1 MILSTPVL
9 HTAGAEVTISEV
21 LLGFAVLVISLG
33 VARFASRGVERT
45 MRRRGHPEGMQYAFS
60 RMTRY
65 VIVVVGI
72 GVAVNSM
79 GFNLTAVLAASTVLL
94 VGIGF
99 GLQGIAQNF
108 ISGIILLIEQPIRKG
123 DFIRVRD
130 SVGTV
135 SVIGLRA
142 TEVITRDEVTII
154 VPNSELVGSQV
165 VNHSKPTHKL
175 RVQIPIGV
183 HYRSDPR
190 EVRLVLSEV
199 LSASAHVLK
208 EPAPEVR
215 LDGFGESSLDFSVL
229 IWIPDPREDLRISS
243 AVRFEIHAALKAA
256 SIEIPYPQ
264 RDLHLRSGF
273 DRLSP

>member
-1 MILSTPVL
+1 MSGSSSPRPSRFY
-9 HTAGAEVTISEV
+9 VTSSRKGRDDANVPRRLI
-21 LLGFAVLVISLG
+21 
-33 VARFASRGVERT
+33 ASPP
-45 MRRRGHPEGMQYAFS
+45 RGHRP
-60 RMTRY
+60 
-65 VIVVVGI
+65 
-72 GVAVNSM
+72 
-79 GFNLTAVLAASTVLL
+79 L
-94 VGIGF
+94 
-99 GLQGIAQNF
+99 
-108 ISGIILLIEQPIRKG
+108 
-123 DFIRVRD
+123 D
-130 SVGTV
+130 

-183 HYRSDPR
+183 HYRSDPL
-190 EVRLVLSEV
+190 EVRRVLSEV

-208 EPAPEVR
+208 EPAAEVR

-243 AVRFEIHAALKAA
+243 AMRFEIHAALKAA

-273 DRLSP
+273 DRLSQ